1 MTDVSARMTRAID
14 WLVANYAAQPSLEA
28 AAQMAGM
35 EPTAFQ
41 KQFTAHV
48 GLSPKRFVQV
58 MTHTHARDLLCDGV
72 ATLDAAYDAGL
83 SGNGR
88 LHDLFVTVEAAT
100 PGEVKAKGR
109 GMTIVYG
116 SAPSPFGEFI
126 IARTGRGVC
135 YLGFRVDDSREH
147 VMQAIHAAWP
157 YATFVENNAAIKAD
171 AEAVSAICEGRAG
184 RAKLPLHLFGTNF
197 QIQVWKALLKIPSRH
212 YVSYEGIAD
221 AIGRPSSCRAV
232 GNAVGANPICLL
244 IPCHRVI
251 QKSGVLGH
259 YSSGPSR
266 KKALLGIECR
276 ANNDG

>member
-1 MTDVSARMTRAID
+1 MTDLTIRMTRAID
-14 WLVANYAAQPSLEA
+14 WLVANYAAQPSLEDA
-28 AAQMAGM
+28 ARVADM

-58 MTHTHARDLLCDGV
+58 MTHTHARDLLCEGV
-72 ATLDAAYDAGL
+72 STLDAAYAAGL

-88 LHDLFVTVEAAT
+88 LHDLFVSVEAAT
-100 PGEVKAKGR
+100 PGEVKAR
-109 GMTIVYG
+109 GAGMAITYG
-116 SAPSPFGEFI
+116 AATSPFGEFI

-135 YLGFRVDDSREH
+135 YLGFRVDDSRTH
-147 VMQAIHAAWP
+147 VMQAIRDQWPHAQL
-157 YATFVENNAAIKAD
+157 VENNAAIVND
-171 AEAVSAICEGRAG
+171 AAAVTSICEGRSHG
-184 RAKLPLHLFGTNF
+184 HKLPLHLFGTNF
-197 QIQVWKALLKIPSRH
+197 QLQVWKALLRIPSRH

-221 AIGRPSSCRAV
+221 AIGRPQSCRAV

-259 YSSGPSR
+259 YSSGPAR

-276 ANNDG
+276 ANTGE